1 MDRDPRAVRA
11 AEAGAVAGAPSADPL
26 YRRGI
31 LLVMV
36 AGVFWSLGG
45 ILVRWVEAADGWQIL
60 FYRSTALALTLF
72 CLLAL
77 RYRGRVLAHYK
88 AAGWTAVVGGLC
100 LGMGFTGWIFALLNT
115 TVANGVFIL
124 GAAPLATAVLAWI
137 ILKERVAAATW
148 IAMAFAVAG
157 IGVMVHGGIQA
168 GALFGNAMALLAM
181 LGFSG
186 FAVAIRAGRAGDML
200 PAVCYAGVFAAIGSG
215 IMAGDFA
222 ISARDIAICVAMGAV
237 QIGFGLIL
245 FVTGSRH
252 LPAAEIALLSLT
264 EVILAPVWVWVG
276 VGEVPSASTL
286 AGGAIVLAAIAGRAL
301 AGLRRRPPPVGAV

>member
-1 MDRDPRAVRA
+1 MDQGPRLARA
-11 AEAGAVAGAPSADPL
+11 AEAGAIGAPPAAEPL

-31 LLVMV
+31 ALVML

-60 FYRSTALALTLF
+60 FYRSTALAATLF

-77 RYRGRVLAHYK
+77 RHRRRVLAHYR

-100 LGMGFTGWIFALLNT
+100 LGTGFTGWIFALLNT

-137 ILKERVAAATW
+137 LLRERVAGATW
-148 IAMAFAVAG
+148 ISMAFAIVG
-157 IGVMVHGGIQA
+157 IGVMVHGGIRA
-168 GALFGNAMALLAM
+168 GALFGNLMALLAM

-200 PAVCYAGVFAAIGSG
+200 PTVCYAGLFAAIGAG
-215 IMAGDFA
+215 LMAGDFA
-222 ISARDIAICVAMGAV
+222 VSAGDLAICVAMGSL

-286 AGGAIVLAAIAGRAL
+286 LGGGIVLAAIAGRAAL
-301 AGLRRRPPPVGAV
+301 GLRRRPPPLGAV